1 MCLQRCF
8 ASLEEKIKYRRV
20 CVCAC
25 VLPPAIDFAGSVYA
39 CMRTRL
45 LLFLPTMEPEAC
57 TTPLQS
63 RDSVVRI
70 KNSLFYF
77 HIYFKGRRLVEVMWC
92 LREFVKR
99 ERVMSRRQI
108 SFYFT
113 SGKYV

>member
-1 MCLQRCF
+1 MLAALFCIAGRKN
-8 ASLEEKIKYRRV
+8 KIQT

-70 KNSLFYF
+70 KNSFFSIFIKKY
-77 HIYFKGRRLVEVMWC
+77 IYLFKGE
-92 LREFVKR
+92 
-99 ERVMSRRQI
+99 QI
-108 SFYFT
+108 
-113 SGKYV
+113 G

>member
-1 MCLQRCF
+1 VLAALFCIAGRKN
-8 ASLEEKIKYRRV
+8 KIQTCV

-77 HIYFKGRRLVEVMWC
+77 HIYLKGRRLVEVMWC

-99 ERVMSRRQI
+99 ERE
-108 SFYFT
+108 
-113 SGKYV
+113 